1 MGHVTKL
8 MATIVRVVRHYL
20 LLLKIVLHLLLNL
33 SLIEKDSLIVSTSAW
48 GHLRILV
55 FYLVILIIIM
65 DLALAMEEA

>member
-1 MGHVTKL
+1 